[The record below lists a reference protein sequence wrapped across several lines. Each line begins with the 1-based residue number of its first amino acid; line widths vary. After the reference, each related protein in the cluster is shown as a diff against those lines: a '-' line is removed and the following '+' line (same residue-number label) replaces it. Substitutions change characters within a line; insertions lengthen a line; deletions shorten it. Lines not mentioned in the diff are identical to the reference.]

1 MKSDIQETVE
11 ELVSASVLDERR
23 ILKKAMAYKMAQL
36 GLIPSYK
43 VGCKKRG
50 VKFRVG
56 EVLAAL
62 RRPLPDER
70 GSEGHHDSA

>member
-1 MKSDIQETVE
+1 MKSAIEETVE
-11 ELVSASVLDERR
+11 ELVSAAELDERN
-23 ILKKAMAYKMAQL
+23 ILSKGTAYKMSAL

-50 VKFRVG
+50 VKFRVS

-62 RRPLPDER
+62 RQPQER
-70 GSEGHHDSA
+70 VSV

>member
-1 MKSDIQETVE
+1 MNSGMGEPVE
-11 ELVSASVLDERR
+11 ELVSASELDAKQ
-23 ILKKAMAYKMAQL
+23 ILSKGTAYKMSAL

-50 VKFRVG
+50 VKFRIS

-62 RRPLPDER
+62 RQPR
-70 GSEGHHDSA
+70 EGISA